1 MYKYTIHTRSKRM
14 SFLYFYELRIIFMV
28 TTWTVK
34 CALCGKRGSVSSTTD
49 DGLEPRHNSAMT
61 SKCPRNPSGGNFG
74 HSPV

>member
-1 MYKYTIHTRSKRM
+1 
-14 SFLYFYELRIIFMV
+14 MV